1 MTEPL
6 TPEEEAELRAAIEP
20 PHVAFSEDLVRGLF
34 ASLDAARR
42 ERDEARNDSQGMV
55 DAVIYYR
62 NLAISY
68 GAKPEQ
74 MRGASDKKL
83 CESGDFEFDDPHSFS
98 LRDSVEEQE
107 AMWSAVSERD
117 LARAE
122 LAKSEAACA
131 EMRAVLSESYKGMD
145 KEDGLPC
152 WCPSPTWRFA
162 ETENEGAHATH
173 GRFGPGTDCQGT
185 RHALSTDAGR
195 GWLSPSDVVKVQEVL
210 ADVFHCGLTDK
221 GIHADVHEVLALLK
235 GTP

>member
-1 MTEPL
+1 MPHRHL
-6 TPEEEAELRAAIEP
+6 T
-20 PHVAFSEDLVRGLF
+20 GLF
-34 ASLDAARR
+34 ASLDLARR

-98 LRDSVEEQE
+98 LRDSVEERE

-131 EMRAVLSESYKGMD
+131 EMRDALTAITDSRFDDLPCQEANR
-145 KEDGLPC
+145 KEDAM
-152 WCPSPTWRFA
+152 R
-162 ETENEGAHATH
+162 
-173 GRFGPGTDCQGT
+173 D
-185 RHALSTDAGR
+185 HALSSDAGK
-195 GWLSPSDVVKVQEVL
+195 GWFSPDDVEKVREHVHTIYSHYSEDEIARVDLTTGSQL
-210 ADVFHCGLTDK
+210 AHWK
-221 GIHADVHEVLALLK
+221 SALDILDRK
-235 GTP
+235 EKP